1 MIKKLV
7 TCMHALFEMNC
18 YASWWLS
25 SIFFFFLCSSR
36 VDYSYARDTLKYGEW
51 IIDNGTTTLV
61 SSGGRFE
68 LGFFTPINSSSHDR
82 YVGIWYKQDQQ
93 TVVWV
98 ANQYE
103 PVPNGSTGVFGIAK
117 DGNLKVWDNTT
128 GKNYSWV
135 TIILIPRLQI
145 GL

>member
-1 MIKKLV
+1 
-7 TCMHALFEMNC
+7 
-18 YASWWLS
+18 
-25 SIFFFFLCSSR
+25 

-68 LGFFTPINSSSHDR
+68 LGFFTPINSSSHER

-93 TVVWV
+93 TLVWV
-98 ANQYE
+98 ANRHD
-103 PVPNGSTGVFGIAK
+103 PVLSGSTGVFGIAK
-117 DGNLKVWDNTT
+117 DGNLEVWDNTT
-128 GKNYSWV
+128 ESKFYRSWGV